1 MKRIIRS
8 VLLVGIV
15 GLVAGYFI
23 FAKSG
28 GHYINVMRLVLPS
41 QNILQGIGNA
51 VQGVEKIRLN
61 ILLCGAAGALV
72 GMGMGIAPRVITRKG
87 RRR

>member
-1 MKRIIRS
+1 MKKIISS

-28 GHYINVMRLVLPS
+28 GHYINVMRLLLPS

-51 VQGVEKIRLN
+51 IQGVEKIRLN

-72 GMGMGIAPRVITRKG
+72 GLGIAIAPRAI
-87 RRR
+87 RRRRRK

>member
-8 VLLVGIV
+8 VLLVGII

-41 QNILQGIGNA
+41 RNILQGIGNA
-51 VQGVEKIRLN
+51 VQGVENMRLN

-72 GMGMGIAPRVITRKG
+72 GLGMGIAPRVITRKL
-87 RRR
+87 RRK